1 MWNEI
6 KQAFENFFGVQCST
20 SFKDRII
27 VVVTVF
33 LVVGLGCAIGHV
45 IKKKINKE

>member
-20 SFKDRII
+20 SLKDRII

-33 LVVGLGCAIGHV
+33 IFVGSSCALEYIFR
-45 IKKKINKE
+45 KINKE

>member
-27 VVVTVF
+27 VVFTIF
-33 LVVGLGCAIGHV
+33 LIVGLGCAIGY
-45 IKKKINKE
+45 IINKKINKE